1 MIYVKNQSRDGHGAV
16 SSVDNSRDSDQM
28 FTR

>member
-16 SSVDNSRDSDQM
+16 IPVDNSRDSDQM